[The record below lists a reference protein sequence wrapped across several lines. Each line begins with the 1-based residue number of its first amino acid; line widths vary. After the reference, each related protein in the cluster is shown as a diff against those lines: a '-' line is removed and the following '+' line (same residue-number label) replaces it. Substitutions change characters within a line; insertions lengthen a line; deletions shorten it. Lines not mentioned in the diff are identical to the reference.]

1 MKIKVAAVQLDLVQC
16 KSEKQFY
23 HLINDLTKEA
33 VKNGAQIVTFP
44 EDLGFCLAWAKES
57 YRIQQIRSGNEATF
71 QPLGLKNWLERFS
84 DWLFS
89 KIKLNAMGEWLAQT
103 RITNIIKRVFSQIS
117 LENNVVIVSGSVYE
131 KRFDGIYNI
140 CYVFDDDGSV
150 AGSYCK
156 KKLVPIETSWG
167 VKPGNSDEPIQTRN
181 FKIGVVICYDLDD
194 PNFIKSMCDK
204 GAQFLVA
211 PSGGWRP
218 YPGYPFDKEKESPQI
233 QRSIEN
239 QIIIVRPYC
248 CGWLKPGLYF
258 QGHTQ
263 IVGPGGEIL
272 AESIDWSRQKIFYA
286 EVPPRSSN

>member
-1 MKIKVAAVQLDLVQC
+1 MNIKVAAVQLDLVQC
-16 KSEKQFY
+16 KNEKQFFN
-23 HLINDLTKEA
+23 LINNLTKEA
-33 VKNGAQIVTFP
+33 VKNGAQVVVFP

-57 YRIQQIRSGNEATF
+57 YRVQQIRTGSELTF
-71 QPLGLKNWLERFS
+71 QPLGLKSWLERFS

-89 KIKLNAMGEWLAQT
+89 RIKLNAMGEWLAQS
-103 RITNIIKRVFSQIS
+103 RITDIVKRVFSQIAY
-117 LENNVVIVSGSVYE
+117 ENNVVIVSGSIYE
-131 KRFDGIYNI
+131 KKINGIYNV
-140 CYVFDDDGSV
+140 CYVFDDNGFL
-150 AGSYCK
+150 AGSYFK
-156 KKLVPIETSWG
+156 KKLVPIEVSWG
-167 VKPGNSDEPIQTRN
+167 VKPGNSDEPIQTRE

-194 PNFIKSMCDK
+194 PSFIKSMCDK

-239 QIIIVRPYC
+239 QIVIVRPYC

-263 IVGPGGEIL
+263 IVGTKGEIL

-286 EVPPRSSN
+286 EVPPRSLN